1 MGVGSHQ
8 NRRMLFP
15 SPGAPGQA
23 SQNPDIELGKLP
35 DNQPEKP
42 RNWWQRTFTPH
53 RLAIAGGV
61 VGGVIILAAIILGIS
76 YRKYSR
82 LIDARLADGPFR
94 DSVNIYASP
103 LVLSVGDETTAAGL
117 EAELQTA
124 GYDRKAAAASSSY
137 KELSDGVEILP
148 GGASAPAIR
157 VYIAKD
163 QIARLVAGGKDV
175 KQTTLGSPLI
185 TTLSSHDSSGTSKE
199 PKNEERLMVTF
210 AAIPPVLV
218 QAIVSAED
226 KRFFKHKG
234 LDMRRVLKAA
244 YVDVKDR
251 RKAEG
256 ASTLTMQ
263 LVRGLWLEPDK
274 LWMRKVAE
282 AMMTVHLEREWSKEK
297 IFETYVN
304 QVYLGRQAA
313 YSIHG
318 FGEGSRLFFGKEL
331 RDVNLPEAAMLAG
344 LVQRPSYF
352 NPFRNPNRAKERR
365 DLVLRMMMENKYITH
380 DRYESAVNTPVRV
393 ASDALVEARAPWFL
407 DLVNNELQNRE
418 SEEDDAARSVY
429 TTIDLNLQHAAEEAV
444 SVAAKEV
451 DKLAAARRGKGP
463 VKPGGDK
470 PGGDKP
476 GGDKPEI
483 ALIALDPHTG
493 EIKALVGGRDYA
505 RSQLN
510 RVLSLRPP
518 GSVFKPFVYAAALN
532 TAISGGETVYT
543 PATTVD
549 DTPMKFWFNGKSY
562 EPGNFKGEIFGTLT
576 LRDALAKSDNVA
588 AVKVAQGVGYQNVVQ
603 MARRAGLNDQIAA
616 TPAVALGA
624 YQVTPLEMAGAWTVF
639 ANGGMWVQPQAIASY
654 RDGAGAVIEGA
665 SPVSRQALDPRVNWL
680 MVSMLQEVMR
690 SGTAAGVRSRGFTL
704 PAGGK
709 TGTSH
714 DGWFAGFTSQLLCI
728 VWVGYDDYR
737 ELNLEGAKS
746 ALPVWTEFMK
756 RATHLGAYRNAKDFP
771 MPQGIESAKICLD
784 SGKLAG
790 DQCPRT
796 RNEYFIAGSEP
807 EKCDLHSAPA
817 LVPDTTAALTTT
829 LPQAQ

>member
-1 MGVGSHQ
+1 
-8 NRRMLFP
+8 
-15 SPGAPGQA
+15 
-23 SQNPDIELGKLP
+23 
-35 DNQPEKP
+35 
-42 RNWWQRTFTPH
+42 
-53 RLAIAGGV
+53 
-61 VGGVIILAAIILGIS
+61 
-76 YRKYSR
+76 
-82 LIDARLADGPFR
+82 
-94 DSVNIYASP
+94 
-103 LVLSVGDETTAAGL
+103 VLSVGDPATSAGL

-124 GYDRKAAAASSSY
+124 GYDRKSTAANASY
-137 KELSDGVEILP
+137 KKMSDGLKILP
-148 GGASAPAIR
+148 GGSSAPAIL

-163 QIARLVAGGKDV
+163 QIARLAEGGKDV
-175 KQTTLGSPLI
+175 KQATLGSPLI

-210 AAIPPVLV
+210 STIPPVLV
-218 QAIVSAED
+218 HAIVSAED

-318 FGEGSRLFFGKEL
+318 FGEGARLFFGKEL
-331 RDVNLPEAAMLAG
+331 RDVNLPEAALLAG

-352 NPFRNPNRAKERR
+352 NPFRSPTRARERR
-365 DLVLRMMMENKYITH
+365 DLVLRMMMENKYIT
-380 DRYESAVNTPVRV
+380 RVQYESAVDTPVRV
-393 ASDALVEARAPWFL
+393 ASDALIEARAPYFL
-407 DLVNNELQNRE
+407 DLVNNELQSRE
-418 SEEDDAARSVY
+418 SEEDDQARNVY

-444 SVAAKEV
+444 NIGAQEI
-451 DKLAAARRGKGP
+451 DKLIAARKA
-463 VKPGGDK
+463 KPGEKLSADK
-470 PGGDKP
+470 AGS
-476 GGDKPEI
+476 DKPEI

-532 TAISGGETVYT
+532 TAISGGNTVYT

-549 DTPMKFWFNGKSY
+549 DTPMKFFFNGKAY
-562 EPGNFKGEIFGTLT
+562 EPGNFKGEVFGTLT

-588 AVKVAQGVGYQNVVQ
+588 AVKVAQGVGYQSVVN

-624 YQVTPLEMAGAWTVF
+624 YQVTPLEMAGAYTVF

-654 RDGAGAVIEGA
+654 RDGHGTVIAGAT
-665 SPVSRQALDPRVNWL
+665 PVSRQALDPRVDWL
-680 MVSMLQEVMR
+680 MVSMLEEVMR

-704 PAGGK
+704 PAAGK

-756 RATHLGAYRNAKDFP
+756 RATHLGAYRNAKEFP
-771 MPQGIESAKICLD
+771 MPQGIQSAKICLD

-796 RNEYFIAGSEP
+796 RDEYFIAGSKP
-807 EKCDLHSAPA
+807 AKCDLHTPA
-817 LVPDTTAALTTT
+817 AVLPDTTAALTTVPAT
-829 LPQAQ
+829 AQ